1 MFPSVEIKAMG
12 VDHIHPAVSLEAG
25 AAERAAMAATFEAEC
40 AILEARIET
49 AMALAR
55 ERKPELAPEPSLS
68 RRRQRRPPLRHVIK
82 QAKGGGAAS
91 VDVPGGYRVN
101 LTGSSD
107 EDAPGAPSENP
118 WDVVLPGGKNGAR

>member
-1 MFPSVEIKAMG
+1 MG
-12 VDHIHPAVSLEAG
+12 VDHIPPAVSLEVG
-25 AAERAAMAATFEAEC
+25 AAERAAMAATFKAER

-55 ERKPELAPEPSLS
+55 ERKLDPALEPS
-68 RRRQRRPPLRHVIK
+68 RRRQRGPSLKHVIK
-82 QAKGGGAAS
+82 QAKGSGAAS

-107 EDAPGAPSENP
+107 DDAPGAPSENP
-118 WDVVLPGGKNGAR
+118 WDVVLPEAKNGAR

>member
-12 VDHIHPAVSLEAG
+12 VDHIPPAVSLEAG
-25 AAERAAMAATFEAEC
+25 AAERAAMAATFEAER

-55 ERKPELAPEPSLS
+55 GREPEPALEPALS
-68 RRRQRRPPLRHVIK
+68 RRRRRPPLKHVIK

-91 VDVPGGYRVN
+91 VDVPGGYRIN
-101 LTGSSD
+101 LTGGSD
-107 EDAPGAPSENP
+107 DDAPGAPSENP
-118 WDVVLPGGKNGAR
+118 WDVVLPGAKDGAR